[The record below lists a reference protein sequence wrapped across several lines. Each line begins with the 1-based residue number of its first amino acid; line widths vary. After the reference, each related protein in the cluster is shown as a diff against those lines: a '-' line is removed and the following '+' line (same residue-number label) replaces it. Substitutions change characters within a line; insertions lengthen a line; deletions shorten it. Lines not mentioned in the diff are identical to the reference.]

1 MGVLDMNKQ
10 QKQAFEALSKRIV
23 DEADVARLD
32 SFLQGKDIKEYTS
45 NSCMNED
52 FVIFELAKKLK
63 EKGFKEKC
71 IATYDIEDGEF
82 DFNNYVI
89 RVAYKMNVTAK
100 DCLQLFN
107 NTNTGLIDAPTISQV
122 LKWLREEKKIFV
134 EIVITPMGLYK
145 PMIYDIE
152 GFKKPYR
159 DISPQINFNEAAI
172 AGIEYVIDNLI

>member
-1 MGVLDMNKQ
+1 MSNQ
-10 QKQAFEALSKRIV
+10 QKQAFEILSKRIV

-45 NSCMNED
+45 NPCMNED
-52 FVIFELAKKLK
+52 FVTFELAKKLK
-63 EKGFKEKC
+63 EKGYPQRPDNMSCMPYYEYNEV
-71 IATYDIEDGEF
+71 A
-82 DFNNYVI
+82 NYAALCNEIVWY
-89 RVAYKMNVTAK
+89 RVDETRDNIFA
-100 DCLQLFN
+100 
-107 NTNTGLIDAPTISQV
+107 APAIHKV
-122 LKWLREEKKIFV
+122 LKWLREEKKVFV

-159 DISPQINFNEAAI
+159 DISPRINFNEAAL